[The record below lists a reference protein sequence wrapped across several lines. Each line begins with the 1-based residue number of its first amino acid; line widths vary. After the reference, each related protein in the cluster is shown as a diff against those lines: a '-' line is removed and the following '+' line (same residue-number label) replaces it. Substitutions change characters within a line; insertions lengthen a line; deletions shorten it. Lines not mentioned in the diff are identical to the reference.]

1 MMVFQIFQKMRNSH
15 ITYFFFSGF
24 GVFSLIPLYYNIH
37 WLWLIG
43 GLSGLAAAYSANVGM
58 VNVLPILHP
67 AMFFMLPGMALLTA
81 MACPASLPRITNV
94 TLLTTLLALYGSA
107 AYWVRTTIYNIS
119 IILLFIFLGYKRDF
133 FFFFVFLR

>member
-1 MMVFQIFQKMRNSH
+1 MRNSH
-15 ITYFFFSGF
+15 ITYFFSGF